1 MRSSFWVNDFGI
13 RWLSPLVGAFG
24 LTIDN
29 QLPRAP
35 AMKCVW
41 AGMAVI
47 LCWLGDAHASKPIK
61 SIREVR
67 ALSRAVARQAPPVD
81 LVANV
86 LYADPEKYEAM
97 IHDGTASCYLRLFKE
112 GPNLTSGDRIS
123 LKGNAVQYGL
133 FPHIQTHDCQI
144 IGRGPLPEPY
154 RPPVDELFLP
164 GLDSVWVELPAV
176 VTGVDKGGLGYT
188 LVVEVFGHEMRAVLP
203 MVPDADKRAA
213 ALMQRKVRM
222 TGVEAT
228 IFNSEMQ
235 MAGRHF
241 FVPSFD
247 HLVPVSDPID
257 PENAPLTTTLQLLT
271 GNAGQ
276 ETLVRLEGVVTQEN
290 EHGFYLRDQTGSA
303 YVRMPM
309 MERFPQGSEVVAVGF
324 GHMAPY
330 RPVLRAASVIRTGS
344 KPPPEPKSFAA
355 IRKNLSS
362 AHDEFVRLRAEF
374 IGLRKGRNEDLLW
387 CREDG
392 DFFEAVVSP
401 DEDEILKH
409 LVPGDLLDLTGIC
422 KLTTSQTMPRAEW
435 ADGFRIEL
443 AHRNGIRVLLKAP
456 WWTQRRLMT
465 ALGVTGAVCL
475 VAMAGV
481 VLLRRQV
488 AAQLKVIGDKLSV
501 EAVHTERDR
510 MARELHDTLEQQL
523 AGVSL
528 QIDGIARA
536 SKSNPEAVE
545 SRVAVARRMIRHTR
559 AEARRSVW
567 DLRSRIL
574 ENEGLPA
581 ALRAMAASV
590 SGTPGS
596 PEVEIAVGENHPPLT
611 KSAESH
617 LLRLAQEALTNAM
630 KHSGASKV
638 LIELLAADSSITLRI
653 TDDGRGFDLLSQ
665 SPEPAHFGITGMH
678 ERAERIKANI
688 DIESS
693 IGTGCTVTVTLP
705 IDQEEDPNIS

>member
-1 MRSSFWVNDFGI
+1 MRCLVLAWVHIAFA
-13 RWLSPLVGAFG
+13 GAAEVV
-24 LTIDN
+24 T
-29 QLPRAP
+29 
-35 AMKCVW
+35 
-41 AGMAVI
+41 
-47 LCWLGDAHASKPIK
+47 

-67 ALSRAVARQAPPVD
+67 GLDYETAMRSSPVEMD
-81 LVANV
+81 ATV
-86 LYADPEKYEAM
+86 LYFDQVKSEAM
-97 IHDGTASCYLRLFKE
+97 IDDGTASCYLRVLGKPPE
-112 GPNLTSGDRIS
+112 MSEGDRIRI
-123 LKGNAVQYGL
+123 KGHSWQFGL
-133 FPHIQTHDCQI
+133 FPHVETHDCRI

-154 RPPVDELFLP
+154 RPAVDELFLP
-164 GLDSVWVELPAV
+164 GLDSDWVELPAV
-176 VTGVDKGGLGYT
+176 VIGVDNGGLGYT

-213 ALMQRKVRM
+213 ELMQREVRL
-222 TGVEAT
+222 TGVVAT
-228 IFNSEMQ
+228 IFNNEMQ

-247 HLVPVSDPID
+247 HLVPVTAAID

-290 EHGFYLRDQTGSA
+290 ENGFYLRDQAGSA
-303 YVRMPM
+303 YVRTSM
-309 MERFPQGSEVVAVGF
+309 MGRFPRGSVVVAVGF

-344 KPPPEPKSFAA
+344 ESPPEPKSFAA
-355 IRKNLSS
+355 ARQNLSS

-387 CREDG
+387 CREEG

-401 DEDEILKH
+401 DDDEMIKK
-409 LVPGDLLDLTGIC
+409 LVPGDLLELTGIC

-435 ADGFRIEL
+435 ADGFMIEL
-443 AHRNGIRVLLKAP
+443 ARRNGIRVLREAP

-475 VAMAGV
+475 LAMAGV
-481 VLLRRQV
+481 VLLRRRV
-488 AAQLKVIGDKLSV
+488 AAQLKVIGDKLSA

-536 SKSNPEAVE
+536 SRSNPEAVE

-581 ALRAMAASV
+581 ALRAMAAAV

-596 PEVEIAVGENHPPLT
+596 PAIEVAVGESLPPLAT
-611 KSAESH
+611 SAEFH

-630 KHSGASKV
+630 KHSGANKV

-653 TDDGRGFDLLSQ
+653 TDDGMGFDSRSQ
-665 SPEPAHFGITGMH
+665 SPEPSHFGMTGMH

-693 IGTGCTVTVTLP
+693 RGHGCIVTVTLP
-705 IDQEEDPNIS
+705 LDHEEDPDIS

>member
-1 MRSSFWVNDFGI
+1 
-13 RWLSPLVGAFG
+13 
-24 LTIDN
+24 
-29 QLPRAP
+29 
-35 AMKCVW
+35 
-41 AGMAVI
+41 MAVI
-47 LCWLGDAHASKPIK
+47 LCWLGNAEASGPIK

-67 ALSRAVARQAPPVD
+67 ALERAVAYQAPPVD
-81 LVANV
+81 LVATV
-86 LYADPEKYEAM
+86 LYADPVKDEAM
-97 IHDGTASCYLRLFKE
+97 IDDGTASCYLRLFKE
-112 GPNLTSGDRIS
+112 GPDLTPGDRIS
-123 LKGNAVQYGL
+123 IRGNAFQFGL
-133 FPHIQTHDCQI
+133 FPHVETHDCRI

-154 RPPVDELFLP
+154 RPTVDELFLP
-164 GLDSVWVELPAV
+164 GLDSDWVELPAV
-176 VTGVDKGGLGYT
+176 VIGVDSGGLGYT

-203 MVPDADKRAA
+203 MVPGADQRTAE
-213 ALMQRKVRM
+213 LMQREVRL
-222 TGVEAT
+222 TGVVAT
-228 IFNSEMQ
+228 IFNNDMQ

-247 HLVPVSDPID
+247 HLVPVTDPID

-290 EHGFYLRDQTGSA
+290 ENGFYLRDQAGSA
-303 YVRMPM
+303 YVRTSM
-309 MERFPQGSEVVAVGF
+309 MGRFPRGSVVVAVGF

-344 KPPPEPKSFAA
+344 EPPPEPKSFAA
-355 IRKNLSS
+355 ARQNLSS
-362 AHDEFVRLRAEF
+362 AHDEFIRLRAEF

-387 CREDG
+387 CREEG

-401 DEDEILKH
+401 DDDEILKI
-409 LVPGDLLDLTGIC
+409 LVPGDMLELTGIC

-443 AHRNGIRVLLKAP
+443 ARRDGIRVLREAP
-456 WWTQRRLMT
+456 WWTPRRLMT

-488 AAQLKVIGDKLSV
+488 AAQLKVIGNKLSV

-581 ALRAMAASV
+581 ALRAMAAGV

-596 PEVEIAVGENHPPLT
+596 PAVEVAVGENLPPLT
-611 KSAESH
+611 KSAEFH

-630 KHSGASKV
+630 KHSGAGKV

-653 TDDGRGFDLLSQ
+653 TDDGMGFDSRSQ
-665 SPEPAHFGITGMH
+665 SPEPAHFGMTGMH
-678 ERAERIKANI
+678 ERAQRIKANI

-693 IGTGCTVTVTLP
+693 RGKGCIVTVTVP
-705 IDQEEDPNIS
+705 RDQEEDPDIS

>member
-1 MRSSFWVNDFGI
+1 M
-13 RWLSPLVGAFG
+13 
-24 LTIDN
+24 
-29 QLPRAP
+29 
-35 AMKCVW
+35 AM
-41 AGMAVI
+41 I
-47 LCWLGDAHASKPIK
+47 LCWLGDAEASGPIK

-67 ALSRAVARQAPPVD
+67 ALERTVANQAPPVD
-81 LVANV
+81 LVATV
-86 LYADPEKYEAM
+86 LYADPEKDEAM
-97 IHDGTASCYLRLFKE
+97 IDDGTASCYLRLFKE
-112 GPNLTSGDRIS
+112 GPDLTPGDRIS
-123 LKGNAVQYGL
+123 IKGNAYQFGL
-133 FPHIQTHDCQI
+133 FPHVETHDCRI

-154 RPPVDELFLP
+154 RPAVDELFLP
-164 GLDSVWVELPAV
+164 GLDSDWVELPAV
-176 VTGVDKGGLGYT
+176 VIGVDNGGLGYT

-203 MVPDADKRAA
+203 MVPDAEKRTAE
-213 ALMQRKVRM
+213 LMQREVRL
-222 TGVEAT
+222 TGVAAT
-228 IFNSEMQ
+228 IFNNEMQ

-247 HLVPVSDPID
+247 HLIPVTDPID

-290 EHGFYLRDQTGSA
+290 ENGFYLRDQAGSA
-303 YVRMPM
+303 YVRTSM
-309 MERFPQGSEVVAVGF
+309 MGRFPQGSVVVAVGF

-344 KPPPEPKSFAA
+344 EPPPEPKSFAA
-355 IRKNLSS
+355 ARQNLSS
-362 AHDEFVRLRAEF
+362 VHDEFVRLRAEF

-387 CREDG
+387 CREEG

-401 DEDEILKH
+401 DDDEILRK
-409 LVPGDLLDLTGIC
+409 LVPGDLLELTGIC

-443 AHRNGIRVLLKAP
+443 ARRNGIRVLREAP
-456 WWTQRRLMT
+456 WWTPRRLMT

-574 ENEGLPA
+574 EKDGLVAALQELAAGVSAASGAPSVGLKVVGELPA
-581 ALRAMAASV
+581 LPQGTDFHILRV
-590 SGTPGS
+590 
-596 PEVEIAVGENHPPLT
+596 
-611 KSAESH
+611 
-617 LLRLAQEALTNAM
+617 AQEALGNAV
-630 KHSGASKV
+630 KHSAARCVRITLTSTAETVGISIKDDGEGFDVEAR
-638 LIELLAADSSITLRI
+638 LIDPFHFGVIGMQQRAEKIGGKIEITSSPGSGCCVTLSLPATADS
-653 TDDGRGFDLLSQ
+653 
-665 SPEPAHFGITGMH
+665 H
-678 ERAERIKANI
+678 
-688 DIESS
+688 SS
-693 IGTGCTVTVTLP
+693 
-705 IDQEEDPNIS
+705 

>member
-1 MRSSFWVNDFGI
+1 M
-13 RWLSPLVGAFG
+13 
-24 LTIDN
+24 
-29 QLPRAP
+29 
-35 AMKCVW
+35 AM
-41 AGMAVI
+41 I
-47 LCWLGDAHASKPIK
+47 LCWLGNAEASGPIK
-61 SIREVR
+61 SIQEVR
-67 ALSRAVARQAPPVD
+67 ALERAAANQAPLVD
-81 LVANV
+81 LEATV
-86 LYADPEKYEAM
+86 LYADPDKDEAM
-97 IHDGTASCYLRLFKE
+97 IDDGTASCYLRLFKE
-112 GPNLTSGDRIS
+112 GPDLTPGDRIS
-123 LKGNAVQYGL
+123 IKGNVFQFGL
-133 FPHIQTHDCQI
+133 FPHIETRDCRI

-154 RPPVDELFLP
+154 RPTVDELFLP
-164 GLDSVWVELPAV
+164 GLDSDWVELPAV
-176 VTGVDKGGLGYT
+176 VIGVDNEGLGYT

-203 MVPDADKRAA
+203 MVPDAEKRTAE
-213 ALMQRKVRM
+213 LMQREVRL
-222 TGVEAT
+222 TGVVAT
-228 IFNSEMQ
+228 IFNNDMQ

-247 HLVPVSDPID
+247 QLVPVTDPID

-290 EHGFYLRDQTGSA
+290 ENGFYLRDQAGSA
-303 YVRMPM
+303 YVGTSM
-309 MERFPQGSEVVAVGF
+309 MGRFPRGSVVVAVGF

-330 RPVLRAASVIRTGS
+330 RPVLRAASVNRTGS
-344 KPPPEPKSFAA
+344 EPPPEPKSFAA
-355 IRKNLSS
+355 ARQNLSS

-387 CREDG
+387 CREEG

-401 DEDEILKH
+401 DDDEILKK
-409 LVPGDLLDLTGIC
+409 LVPGDLLELTGIC

-443 AHRNGIRVLLKAP
+443 AHRNGIRVLRKAP

-465 ALGVTGAVCL
+465 ALGVTGAACL

-523 AGVSL
+523 AGVAL

-536 SKSNPEAVE
+536 TESNPEAVE

-581 ALRAMAASV
+581 ALRAMAAAV
-590 SGTPGS
+590 SGTSDS
-596 PEVEIAVGENHPPLT
+596 PAVEVAVGENLPPLT
-611 KSAESH
+611 KSAEFH

-653 TDDGRGFDLLSQ
+653 TDEGMGFDSRSP
-665 SPEPAHFGITGMH
+665 SPEPAHFGMTGMH

-693 IGTGCTVTVTLP
+693 PGNGCIVTVKLP
-705 IDQEEDPNIS
+705 LDHEESLEIS